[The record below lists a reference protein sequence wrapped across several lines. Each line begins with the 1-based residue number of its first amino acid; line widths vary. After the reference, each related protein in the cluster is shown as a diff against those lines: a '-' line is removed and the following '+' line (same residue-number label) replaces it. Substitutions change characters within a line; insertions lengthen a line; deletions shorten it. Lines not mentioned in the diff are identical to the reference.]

1 MAGRRISA
9 SDSGKTTQY
18 TYDLLGRLAAE
29 TTPEGTTS
37 FTYDARGNRLTSTA
51 GEVTTTYGYDL
62 NNRMLTSAANGVT
75 TTYTYDDNGNTLSA
89 QEGTA
94 AAKQYSYNAANQ
106 LTGYTDPAESIT
118 AAYTYQP
125 DGLRKSKTIDGATT
139 DFVWDGQQ
147 LALEETG
154 SASTVYIRGLQLI
167 AQTGGTAASDA
178 LYYLHD
184 GHGSVTRLTNSA
196 GTITGNYQYDAFGNQ
211 ENSADDSNPFRYCG
225 EYFDSEMGSYYLRA
239 RNYTPALGR
248 FTQEDPIKDGD
259 NWYVYCGNNL
269 VSNVD
274 PMGLEAQLDE
284 YIKAN
289 YSGMK
294 TVTLAI
300 LRPVANSR
308 DAAVIKNGKL
318 QNGHSFIRLDNG
330 DGDVQY
336 VGFAPEYKS
345 MVSMIL
351 GTDISGK
358 FVDDNETEWNVA
370 KVYMLTDERYTAV
383 NDYIRKVQKKEP
395 KYNIET
401 YNCTTFA
408 VQTVMVGGATGSF
421 MRVKKHNWT
430 LPNDMKQQLENY
442 QALPKLCPPGAAT
455 WLISNTMGNF
465 YGYTPA
471 DAAQDLKSSEGL
483 VLLKYN
489 GSLKTMTNTVYFT
502 GQ

>member
-1 MAGRRISA
+1 MTAKKGSTVLSSYSYGYDLAGRRISA

-225 EYFDSEMGSYYLRA
+225 EYTDACSGLVYLRA
-239 RNYTPALGR
+239 RYYDPAIGR
-248 FTQEDPIKDGD
+248 FINEDPIKDGD
-259 NWYVYCGNNL
+259 TWYVYCGNNL

-300 LRPVANSR
+300 LRPVAN
-308 DAAVIKNGKL
+308 
-318 QNGHSFIRLDNG
+318 
-330 DGDVQY
+330 
-336 VGFAPEYKS
+336 
-345 MVSMIL
+345 
-351 GTDISGK
+351 
-358 FVDDNETEWNVA
+358 
-370 KVYMLTDERYTAV
+370 
-383 NDYIRKVQKKEP
+383 
-395 KYNIET
+395 
-401 YNCTTFA
+401 
-408 VQTVMVGGATGSF
+408 
-421 MRVKKHNWT
+421 
-430 LPNDMKQQLENY
+430 
-442 QALPKLCPPGAAT
+442 
-455 WLISNTMGNF
+455 
-465 YGYTPA
+465 
-471 DAAQDLKSSEGL
+471 
-483 VLLKYN
+483 
-489 GSLKTMTNTVYFT
+489 
-502 GQ
+502 